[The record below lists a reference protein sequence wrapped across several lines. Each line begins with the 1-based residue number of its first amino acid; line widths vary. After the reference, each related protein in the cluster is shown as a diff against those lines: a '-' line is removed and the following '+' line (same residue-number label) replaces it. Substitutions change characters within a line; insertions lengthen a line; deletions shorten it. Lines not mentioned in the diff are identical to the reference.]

1 MSADDSQNRY
11 NPVSKG
17 FHWVSALIVLGLLPL
32 GYFMTSLEFSTF
44 KLDLYAWHKS
54 FGTLL
59 LILVALRILW
69 RLRKGTPPHLD
80 AHTRWE
86 VVLAKIVHILLY
98 FGLIGMPVTGWLM
111 TSFGQFPHAF
121 FGLNIPPITPK
132 NEDLYHLM
140 GDLHEMCSYAL
151 IGAIVLHAAGAFKHH
166 LIDKDITL
174 LRMLPLKAQ
183 KIGVFLAA
191 FILTLSLT
199 FSAGFYLQSVL
210 KQDKY
215 KEAGSIEVASQVE
228 DVVSEETDT
237 STATLEVPEG
247 AYVHHHED
255 GSVHV
260 HHHHDHSHDSEEDKD
275 ASVQSWAIDTSQST
289 IGFSATAQKA
299 AFDGN
304 FNEFGG
310 EIAFDPENLS
320 GSHVRIEVNVASVS
334 TGSDS
339 RDGYLMDA
347 AWLNEKEYSQAVFEA
362 DQFSKTDNGYV
373 AEGILTMRGVSLPV
387 SFPFTLSI
395 SGEGADRVAKAAGS
409 FSINRLDYGVGEGD
423 WASEKTASHQIEI
436 AVSITAT
443 AI

>member
-1 MSADDSQNRY
+1 MSADDSHNRY
-11 NPVSKG
+11 NPVTKG
-17 FHWVSALIVLGLLPL
+17 FHWVSALIVLALLPL
-32 GYFMTSLEFSTF
+32 GYFMTALEFSPF

-69 RLRKGTPPHLD
+69 RFHKGTPPHLETH
-80 AHTRWE
+80 ARWE
-86 VVLAKIVHILLY
+86 VMLAKIVHILLY
-98 FGLIGMPVTGWLM
+98 VGLIGMPVSGWLM

-140 GDLHEMCSYAL
+140 GDVHEMCSYAL

-215 KEAGSIEVASQVE
+215 KEAGTIEVASQVE
-228 DVVSEETDT
+228 DVGSEETDS

-247 AYVHHHED
+247 SYVHHHED

-260 HHHHDHSHDSEEDKD
+260 HHHHDDKKVE
-275 ASVQSWAIDTSQST
+275 SIQGWNIDTAQSS

-299 AFDGN
+299 EFDGS
-304 FNEFGG
+304 FSDFSGTLV
-310 EIAFDPENLS
+310 FDPENLAK
-320 GSHVRIEVNVASVS
+320 SHVRIAVNVSSVS

-339 RDGYLMDA
+339 RDGYMMDA
-347 AWLNEKEYSQAVFEA
+347 AWLNEKEFAEAVFES
-362 DQFSKTDNGYV
+362 DQFTKTDDGYM
-373 AEGILTMRGVSLPV
+373 AEGTLTMRGVSLPV
-387 SFPFTLSI
+387 SFPFTLEI

-409 FSINRLDYGVGEGD
+409 FTINRLDYGVGEGD

-436 AVSITAT
+436 AVTITAT